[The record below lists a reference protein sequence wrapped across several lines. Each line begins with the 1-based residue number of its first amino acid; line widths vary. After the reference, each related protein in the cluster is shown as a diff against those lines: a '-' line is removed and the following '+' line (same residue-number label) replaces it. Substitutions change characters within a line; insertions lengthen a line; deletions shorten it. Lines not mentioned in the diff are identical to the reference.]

1 MVDASNRSD
10 FQDPNRIIDVSTF
23 LSLNQTFKEL
33 ERYMDSFGR
42 SLTDNER
49 RLKQT
54 LYGMIKTFDKVESE
68 LKASGSDKLSKDQAA
83 DLKVMLNNDKLIM
96 KWLNQLSQFNSAG
109 LSKNSRNDKSF
120 IQYATFFEKVLR
132 IMGSSMEKA
141 YRETDKYNKTIDAVR
156 RKFGLV
162 SSASAS
168 GKTTTASASVSK
180 ATKATKSSFVNPL
193 GTTFFADLDRT
204 FGGVP
209 FVGRGT
215 GGLKKISDSYKGGL
229 SLKGT
234 PEVGWFNNKMKSMNT
249 RFKGITTRGPTGVA
263 KGFHAPKAMY
273 KYVPK
278 TSRIASVGKG
288 AGQAL
293 TKSVARIGMAATGAA
308 SAASAAIP
316 ILGAVLVGVGLIFKE
331 LKKHSPILQAVS
343 SLFELA
349 YTLFLMPIG
358 NSLGKLFLPMAEAL
372 INLAIQ
378 FNSWWDENAQPVF
391 DRLQSVLEPF
401 FKGDFETALRNYI
414 TEWLVP
420 NLMWLLDTFGE
431 LIFGPAWDVMKEV
444 IQNLPET
451 ISGIISWFNGAV
463 VPFFNQVVSVVTNI
477 INTVQTVVGSIINV
491 VQDPIQTISTVI
503 STISE
508 VITAI
513 RTFFDNTLGP
523 AVNAIKEA
531 VSKVKTTTENVKKAV
546 TDPINTAK
554 STTTNLVE
562 KAGNALDKLN
572 PHWFATGGVVTGP
585 TLGIVGEAG
594 PEAIIPLDEMG
605 GIGATYV
612 VNINGDVYGVSDLES
627 RIERVIQRTA
637 NKSYFR

>member
-1 MVDASNRSD
+1 MVDASNRRD
-10 FQDPNRIIDVSTF
+10 YQDPNRIIDVSAF
-23 LSLNQTFKEL
+23 LSLSQTLKDL
-33 ERYMDSFGR
+33 EKYMDSFGR

-54 LYGMIKTFDKVESE
+54 LYGMIKTFDKVDAE

-109 LSKNSRNDKSF
+109 FSKNSRNDKSF
-120 IQYATFFEKVLR
+120 IQYATFFEKILR
-132 IMGSSMEKA
+132 IMSSSMEKA
-141 YRETDKYNKTIDAVR
+141 YKETDKYNKTIDAVR

-162 SSASAS
+162 PTASAS
-168 GKTTTASASVSK
+168 GKTTTASASVS
-180 ATKATKSSFVNPL
+180 KATKSSFVNPL

-209 FVGRGT
+209 FIGRGT

-234 PEVGWFNNKMKSMNT
+234 REVGWFNDKMKSMNT
-249 RFKGITTRGPTGVA
+249 RFRGITTRGPPPGVA
-263 KGFHAPKAMY
+263 KGFHAPKSWY

-278 TSRIASVGKG
+278 TARIASVGKG

-308 SAASAAIP
+308 SAATAAIP

-349 YTLFLMPIG
+349 YSLFLMPIG
-358 NSLGKLFLPMAEAL
+358 NSLGKLLLPMAEAL

-420 NLMWLLDTFGE
+420 NLLWLLDTFGE

-444 IQNLPET
+444 IRNLPDT
-451 ISGIISWFNGAV
+451 INGIITWFNDVV
-463 VPFFNQVVSVVTNI
+463 VPFFTQVVSVVTSI
-477 INTVQTVVGSIINV
+477 INTVQAVVGSIISV
-491 VQDPIQTISTVI
+491 VQNPIQTISTVI
-503 STISE
+503 STISG

-513 RTFFDNTLGP
+513 KAFFDSTLGP
-523 AVNAIKEA
+523 AVNVIKEA

-546 TDPINTAK
+546 SDPVGTAK
-554 STTTNLVE
+554 STVSNFVE

-585 TLGIVGEAG
+585 TLGVVGEAG